1 MPLANGMRT
10 FIPSKMFLKINTS
23 TTRTTASSQSVN
35 PVGNRECNLSA
46 QVQQLSI
53 KTSGKNPKIKIPR

>member
-1 MPLANGMRT
+1 
-10 FIPSKMFLKINTS
+10 MFLKINTS